1 MAKSLA
7 QLQKEIAALQRQA
20 DEIKHKEVKDVIAR
34 VKEAISFYGL
44 TAADLGLGAKRGRKP
59 GSVTAKKATRAGRGA
74 GKKKSGAGKIKFRDE
89 NGNTWTGH
97 GRRPQWFIDA
107 MAAGKT
113 AEQLAA

>member
-20 DEIKHKEVKDVIAR
+20 DAIKEKEVKDVIAR
-34 VKEAISFYGL
+34 VKEAIAFYGL
-44 TAADLGLGAKRGRKP
+44 TASDLGLGGAKRGPKP
-59 GSVTAKKATRAGRGA
+59 GAAKKAGRKGRGA
-74 GKKKSGAGKIKFRDE
+74 GKKKAAAGKIKYRDE

-107 MAAGKT
+107 VAGGKT
-113 AEQLAA
+113 PEQLAA

>member
-20 DEIKHKEVKDVIAR
+20 DDIKQKEVKDVIAR

-44 TAADLGLGAKRGRKP
+44 TAADLGLGGAKRGPKP
-59 GSVTAKKATRAGRGA
+59 GAAKKVARKGRGA
-74 GKKKSGAGKIKFRDE
+74 GKKKGAGKVKFRDE

-107 MAAGKT
+107 VASGKSP
-113 AEQLAA
+113 EQLAA